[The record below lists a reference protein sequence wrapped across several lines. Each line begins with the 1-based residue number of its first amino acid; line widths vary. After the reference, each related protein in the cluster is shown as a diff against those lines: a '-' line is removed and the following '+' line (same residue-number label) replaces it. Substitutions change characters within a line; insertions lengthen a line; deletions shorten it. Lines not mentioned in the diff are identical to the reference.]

1 MIELALAVLVLWFVA
16 FIAKLFV
23 RLGCLFLVA
32 GFFIWFATGIV
43 YV

>member
-16 FIAKLFV
+16 FIANLFF
-23 RLGCLFLVA
+23 RLGCFFLVA
-32 GFFIWFATGIV
+32 GFFICLATGIV